1 MFLTQCNKKWSCSIT
16 PPLPVRLTVP
26 AGSLRMGLGKIKLDW
41 VLHYL
46 KNHQPDYYF
55 SVLLGLR
62 GWPFNPLFGFLVFSK
77 GAILL
82 LTEFCCN
89 KSCSKQECQLSR
101 MGKLECRWP
110 IICSPTSFVLLP
122 LLAYL
127 LRSLPLTFVLSCLMQ
142 SWHRA
147 SSRKCLT
154 TAQHK
159 KCKTICTHYCQ
170 E

>member
-26 AGSLRMGLGKIKLDW
+26 AGSLRMGLGKIKPDW
-41 VLHYL
+41 VLHHL

-89 KSCSKQECQLSR
+89 KSCSKQECQLCR
-101 MGKLECRWP
+101 MAKLESQWP
-110 IICSPTSFVLLP
+110 IICSPSFSFVLLP
-122 LLAYL
+122 LHVYLA
-127 LRSLPLTFVLSCLMQ
+127 RSLVRT
-142 SWHRA
+142 
-147 SSRKCLT
+147 
-154 TAQHK
+154 
-159 KCKTICTHYCQ
+159 
-170 E
+170 

>member
-1 MFLTQCNKKWSCSIT
+1 MFLTPCNKKWSCSIT
-16 PPLPVRLTVP
+16 PPLPVRLPVP
-26 AGSLRMGLGKIKLDW
+26 AGSLRMGLDKIKLDW
-41 VLHYL
+41 VLHHL

-110 IICSPTSFVLLP
+110 IICSSTSFVLLP
-122 LLAYL
+122 LLVYL
-127 LRSLPLTFVLSCLMQ
+127 LRSLPLTFVFSCLMQ
-142 SWHRA
+142 S
-147 SSRKCLT
+147 
-154 TAQHK
+154 
-159 KCKTICTHYCQ
+159 
-170 E
+170 